1 MDKLKKYRDIIIQF
15 LNHYNKETNG
25 SASTP
30 IERRILIDRENNSF
44 QLLSTGWYES
54 HYIFGP
60 IFHFDII
67 NGKIWMQ
74 CNNTE
79 WEVVDELMA
88 AGVDRQDIVL
98 GFIPLTQGNLRV
110 LRPLRNYFKLS
121 SVQQFTNNAM

>member
-1 MDKLKKYRDIIIQF
+1 MDKITRYQDIILQF
-15 LNHYNKETNG
+15 LNYYKAETKIG
-25 SASTP
+25 SSNSDVQY
-30 IERRILIDRENNSF
+30 RILADRENNSF
-44 QLLSTGWYES
+44 QLLTIGWRNHDYKFS
-54 HYIFGP
+54 P

-98 GFIPLTQGNLRV
+98 GFVPPYSRHFSGFAT
-110 LRPLRNYFKLS
+110 
-121 SVQQFTNNAM
+121 A